1 MNNIKIIKCRDHHQ
15 FTDYITNVITEIPRR
30 TPVDNAMDIYVD
42 DVVISIRSPLLYHIV
57 TLTDSES
64 TKTAVSRIYA
74 NSNRFKDSFFA
85 DYKETAFAAGQ
96 SAVLKYQN
104 PNKIFST
111 KITADINSF
120 ISYME
125 TALKFME
132 SKPEKVLDYD
142 KDDLHILILEYN
154 AIPGYNYL
162 ITYIHK
168 NGNPY
173 FEINVVETNGLSK
186 YSAESDKTPT
196 KVKMEELI
204 NKYYSSINKQQ
215 T

>member
-1 MNNIKIIKCRDHHQ
+1 MNNIKIIKCRDHHH
-15 FTDYITNVITEIPRR
+15 FTEYISNVITEIPRR

-42 DVVISIRSPLLYHIV
+42 DIVISIRSPLHYHIV

-64 TKTAVSRIYA
+64 TKTVISHMLA
-74 NSNRFKDSFFA
+74 NSDRFKDKFFTE
-85 DYKETAFAAGQ
+85 YSEPLFTNRKSE
-96 SAVLKYQN
+96 VLKYQN
-104 PNKIFST
+104 SNKIFSAR
-111 KITADINSF
+111 IAADINDF

-186 YSAESDKTPT
+186 HSAESDKTPT

>member
-1 MNNIKIIKCRDHHQ
+1 MNNIKIIKCRDHHH
-15 FTDYITNVITEIPRR
+15 FTEYISNVITEIPRR

-42 DVVISIRSPLLYHIV
+42 NIVISIRSPLHYHIV

-64 TKTAVSRIYA
+64 TKTVISHMLA
-74 NSNRFKDSFFA
+74 NSDRFKDKFFTE
-85 DYKETAFAAGQ
+85 YSEPLFTNRKSE
-96 SAVLKYQN
+96 VLKYQN
-104 PNKIFST
+104 SNKIFSAR
-111 KITADINSF
+111 IAADINDF

-162 ITYIHK
+162 ITYIYK
-168 NGNPY
+168 ADDSY
-173 FEINVVETNGLSK
+173 FELNVVETNGLSK